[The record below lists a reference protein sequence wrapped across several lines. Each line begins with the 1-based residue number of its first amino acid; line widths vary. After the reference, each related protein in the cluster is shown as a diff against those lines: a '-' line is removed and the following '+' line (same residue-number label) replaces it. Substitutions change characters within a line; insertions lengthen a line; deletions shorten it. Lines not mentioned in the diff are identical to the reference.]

1 MSSKI
6 RWITRTALLLAV
18 LILAQ
23 YIGSIM
29 GGQLMGQ
36 LITGSI
42 VNMTLIIAGVF
53 VGYSSG
59 LAIAIISPIIANFIG
74 IGPKIVEL
82 VPVIIIGNIVIVVV
96 VTFFFRLANK
106 NKGIVSAGISLGGII
121 IGAVAKF
128 IVLYSSA
135 AKILPALGV
144 NVMPPVI
151 KMMSWPQII
160 TATAGGILAFIILPT
175 LRIAIKNKG

>member
-1 MSSKI
+1 MNSKI
-6 RWITRTALLLAV
+6 HWITRTALLLAV

-23 YIGSIM
+23 YIGSLF
-29 GGQLMGQ
+29 GGQFIGQ

-42 VNMTLIIAGVF
+42 VNMTLIIAGVL

-74 IGPKIVEL
+74 IGPKLVEL
-82 VPVIIIGNIVIVVV
+82 VPVIILGNIVIVLA
-96 VTFFFRLANK
+96 VTFFFRLANN
-106 NKGIVSAGISLGGII
+106 NKGIVSVGISLGGII

-128 IVLYSSA
+128 IVLWSSA

-144 NVMPPVI
+144 NVMPPII

-175 LRIAIKNKG
+175 LRIAVRDRR